1 MTATWLIGLEGMVEV
16 PPDALRQLVIW
27 GYAVE
32 MTPDLYEITD
42 LGRLYLT
49 AAKRQRERETA

>member
-1 MTATWLIGLEGMVEV
+1 MTWLIGLEGMVEV
-16 PPDALRQLVIW
+16 PPDALQKLVKW